1 MTEKKM
7 NKYQQAFHIENFYR
21 RIEDKYSGEDKEF
34 CITRTSLFITGVKK
48 KDGWIR
54 WRIFWFN
61 GKIQWKFKKFLSKS
75 ISIILYN
82 LQKHNL

>member
-21 RIEDKYSGEDKEF
+21 KIEDKYSGEDKEF

-48 KDGWIR
+48 KMDE
-54 WRIFWFN
+54 
-61 GKIQWKFKKFLSKS
+61 
-75 ISIILYN
+75 
-82 LQKHNL
+82 